1 MRYSPF
7 FILVNFNIKYM
18 PGYWICWVITLF
30 MYIIAFSIGSCKYRR
45 HCGMSVKEARLDPNS
60 RDKIPIKLYHFII
73 FFILLWVPYGCL
85 ISGIISF
92 IVFLPDPDWNEFL
105 MPEENKLINFLYKIG
120 NLLNKNVAW
129 NINSVI
135 FLYI

>member
-18 PGYWICWVITLF
+18 PGYWICWGITLF

-45 HCGMSVKEARLDPNS
+45 HCCTSVKEARLDPNL

-85 ISGIISF
+85 ISGIIAF
-92 IVFLPDPDWNEFL
+92 MVFLPDTDWNEFL
-105 MPEENKLINFLYKIG
+105 IPEENKLINFLYKIG
-120 NLLNKNVAW
+120 NLLNKNIA
-129 NINSVI
+129 
-135 FLYI
+135 